1 MRYSEKTIQRIY
13 LLISSPS
20 FAGLLPRSDLELA
33 TIHDYPVANEWICE
47 KRYFHRWKTSERLVL
62 ALAERLK
69 QANLPLTEGLDPMS
83 FSPRVIRSS
92 GRQILKVI
100 LSRLAFYLD
109 SGSQQ

>member
-1 MRYSEKTIQRIY
+1 VKTAAPQKPETMRYSEKTIQRIY

-20 FAGLLPRSDLELA
+20 FAGLLPRSDLEL
-33 TIHDYPVANEWICE
+33 
-47 KRYFHRWKTSERLVL
+47 
-62 ALAERLK
+62 
-69 QANLPLTEGLDPMS
+69 DPMS
-83 FSPRVIRSS
+83 FSPRIIRSS